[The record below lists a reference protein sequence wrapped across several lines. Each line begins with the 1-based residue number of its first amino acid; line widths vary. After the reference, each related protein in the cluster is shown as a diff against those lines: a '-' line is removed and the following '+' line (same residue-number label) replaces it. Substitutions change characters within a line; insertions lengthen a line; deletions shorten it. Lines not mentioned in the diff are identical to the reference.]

1 MAKTPEGAVKAD
13 VKKILEE
20 YGVWFFMPA
29 THGYGRSGVPDFI
42 CCFLGFLIA
51 IETKAGD
58 NELTALQKREIKRIK
73 DAGGYALTIN
83 EANLSDLRQLLNEIQ
98 SDARHHHSRL

>member
-1 MAKTPEGAVKAD
+1 MAMTPEGK
-13 VKKILEE
+13 VKKRAKEHLDTAGA
-20 YGVWFFMPA
+20 YYFMPA

-58 NELTALQKREIKRIK
+58 NEPTALQKREIKRIK